1 MFLSHLRGTS
11 LRPLFRSGP
20 GLSISLAIASPRPAL
35 SSLPPLR
42 AAAVVGR
49 SIDDHHHY
57 HHLHASVLV
66 VEVVELLM
74 LLLVLVLLQFTRPV
88 VIMELVVLW
97 LLLRRH
103 VL

>member
-35 SSLPPLR
+35 SSFHVPPLSS
-42 AAAVVGR
+42 
-49 SIDDHHHY
+49 SIDDHHY